1 MASSDNLSKESM
13 WHCKLMR
20 HTWTVA
26 VFSPFVTLLAQTSGY
41 HLRTYELES
50 FWLSTKVNKTEC
62 CRLRFSISEVLPP
75 PQRQHEHIFRDQLH
89 FAPSFL
95 FPYAS
100 NMTSFYKPASGRHPP
115 SSVFDFTLVP
125 ALLNHSSCLS
135 FQEITVNQHPVF
147 MGTCGFTGIFPLK
160 AVMSPNVYFWNTVT
174 KQIVN
179 NLLERV

>member
-1 MASSDNLSKESM
+1 MASLDNLSKESM

-75 PQRQHEHIFRDQLH
+75 PQRQHEHFQGSNKFCSHLSVSIRKQHDIFLQTRVRLPFPFICFWFHTRTSIIKSLFMPFFPGDNSKSTPCIYGHLWFH
-89 FAPSFL
+89 WNLPFEGCHVAKCVFL
-95 FPYAS
+95 E
-100 NMTSFYKPASGRHPP
+100 
-115 SSVFDFTLVP
+115 
-125 ALLNHSSCLS
+125 HS
-135 FQEITVNQHPVF
+135 
-147 MGTCGFTGIFPLK
+147 
-160 AVMSPNVYFWNTVT
+160 Y
-174 KQIVN
+174 
-179 NLLERV
+179 